1 LKGHQELADEL
12 LRGDQHED
20 VLDQP
25 VIVGVRPDAA
35 RSYGSV
41 RRLKIFGT
49 RKLTNGSA
57 QMRSVPCTRCS
68 VVVAQTGQ
76 LLVVIDVQ
84 ERLPRA
90 LLDLPGEVGDEIVTV
105 QNEVHGS
112 IRAAHLVIDDWKAPD
127 SPGAHERISVKR
139 AG

>member
-1 LKGHQELADEL
+1 
-12 LRGDQHED
+12 

-68 VVVAQTGQ
+68 VVVGQTGQ

-90 LLDLPGEVGDEIVTV
+90 LLDLPGEVGDEIVAV
-105 QNEVHGS
+105 QNEGHGS
-112 IRAAHLVIDDWKAPD
+112 IRDVIVDRLQRCDACDTRCTEGDVPEG
-127 SPGAHERISVKR
+127 S